1 MNRQKHMNRQ
11 NGILAA
17 AAGYTLPWK
26 FSKVRVD
33 IILALSVLWG
43 RCPVNLKSISKNMI
57 EI

>member
-1 MNRQKHMNRQ
+1 MNRQ

-33 IILALSVLWG
+33 IILALSVLRAG
-43 RCPVNLKSISKNMI
+43 VP
-57 EI
+57 